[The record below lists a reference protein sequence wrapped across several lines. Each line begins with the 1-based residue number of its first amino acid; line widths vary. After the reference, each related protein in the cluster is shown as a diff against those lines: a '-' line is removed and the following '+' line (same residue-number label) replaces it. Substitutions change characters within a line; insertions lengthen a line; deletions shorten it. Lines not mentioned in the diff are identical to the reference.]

1 MLKNA
6 DKTEQTSHFTYEEYK
21 KKSNRGANKD
31 VLVFVSVFAVGL
43 IMLLGF
49 AKVLSPNVDVAISVD
64 NEIATMEEEART
76 AAIDERLRHIK
87 MEDEG
92 IEIDEDAEKMFSP
105 ELDEKVVLPNQRKK
119 TVGEV
124 EAEKASK
131 KLTTEDLAK
140 ASDSVNTV
148 KPVSKEEA
156 KEIVKE
162 VKVQQAA
169 QKPQTPPAPTPAKS
183 TITRVVVGYY
193 ATEKQAEVAKS
204 IIQDAGVGVTPIVK
218 NIGEYYTLQVGS
230 YSTKEAAQAAA
241 NNLLKAN
248 FPARIVE

>member
-21 KKSNRGANKD
+21 KKSNRGTNKD

-64 NEIATMEEEART
+64 NEIAAMEEEART

-140 ASDSVNTV
+140 ASESVNTV
-148 KPVSKEEA
+148 KPVS
-156 KEIVKE
+156 
-162 VKVQQAA
+162 
-169 QKPQTPPAPTPAKS
+169 
-183 TITRVVVGYY
+183 
-193 ATEKQAEVAKS
+193 
-204 IIQDAGVGVTPIVK
+204 
-218 NIGEYYTLQVGS
+218 
-230 YSTKEAAQAAA
+230 
-241 NNLLKAN
+241 
-248 FPARIVE
+248 